1 MLDITSLTPNELD
14 SLFMNY
20 CLQGDLSNVE
30 HLWTKCDPQ
39 NIKRWS
45 VEGLNQA
52 AFWGRQ
58 NVVDFFIVQDK
69 EKNLYYNYSNALMAA
84 CCNSF
89 EMVQYLHKTVEVDIH
104 NPDELY
110 LPFACKCNQLNTVK
124 YLLAQSEPDYIN
136 AHSGQALLYAI
147 NHCNWE
153 IVDYLLFSDELP
165 QNALLHVNND
175 AIFKSIIKDTVS
187 LSYRQDIIKKLVFDY
202 QIMETGDIKL
212 VIQETKSDWA
222 NSLFRTRDL
231 YGTLNSELP
240 SNKNIKKAKI

>member
-30 HLWTKCDPQ
+30 YLWTQCDPQ
-39 NIKRWS
+39 NIKRWAE
-45 VEGLNQA
+45 EGLNQA

-58 NVVDFFIVQDK
+58 NVVDFFIAEDK
-69 EKNLYYNYSNALMAA
+69 VKNLYYNYSNALMAA

-89 EMVQYLHKTVEVDIH
+89 EMVQYLHKTVEVNIH

-110 LPFACKCNQLNTVK
+110 LPFACKCNQLDTVK
-124 YLLAQSEPDYIN
+124 YLLANSDSEYIN

-147 NHCNWE
+147 NHCNWD

-165 QNALLHVNND
+165 QNALLQVDND

-187 LSYRQDIIKKLVFDY
+187 LSYRQDIIKKLIFDY
-202 QIMETGDIKL
+202 QIIETSDIKS
-212 VIQETKSDWA
+212 VIHETRSDWA
-222 NSLFRTRDL
+222 NSFFRTR
-231 YGTLNSELP
+231 ELHGALEAELHT
-240 SNKNIKKAKI
+240 NKTVKKSKI